1 MADPNI
7 LREWFEKINGDVQFL
22 HDCLADVL
30 RELGQSDL
38 AKTLGELD
46 HPEIPSEM
54 LSTSQITSELQ
65 MLAISFHLLNLVE
78 ENAASQARRSRE
90 NHFGLLHEPGLWGHT
105 FKKLIEMKVP
115 EDEIARI
122 LNRIQIELVMTAHP
136 TEAKR
141 PVVLRQ
147 HRELFD
153 RFIEL
158 DNPQWTARERGV
170 IKDQLKN
177 ILERLWRTGEIY
189 LRKPDILSE
198 LDHVTD
204 HLSQILPKAIMQQ
217 QRRMYDAWVEAGL
230 SPEILKAHMDRP
242 MITFGNWVGGDRD
255 GHPLVSADVTETT
268 LRHLRSMALESLDD
282 LVDDLLQKLTLSD
295 LFQEAP
301 QKLLDTFD
309 SAMAEFN
316 TRTRAEVYIHLNE
329 PWRNFVEIIK
339 VRLGLTRSGEAGGYA
354 DLNEMRAQLAVLE
367 ETLEDVGAGRL
378 VQSEIKPFLLHLDT
392 FGFHMARL
400 DIRQNSEH
408 HANAIA
414 QLLQAAG
421 FEDWEYTDWD
431 FEKRLAFLTKELQ
444 HLRPLASRGSE
455 LGPEASATL
464 DCYRVVARYIRN
476 YGESGI
482 GSFIVSMTQDVT
494 DLLAVYIF
502 AREVGLLYHDDDGI
516 HCRIA
521 VVPLFETLD
530 DLVAGTEILEAFL
543 NHAITQNRNANGG
556 GSRQTQQVMVG
567 YSDSNKDG
575 GIFASQWAL
584 NKAQRTLHA
593 TGQENNVD
601 IVFFHGRGGTFSRGA
616 GPTHR
621 FLEAMPSGILSR
633 GVRITEQGEVIAQKF
648 GNVPTAI
655 FNLELNA
662 AGVALAAARA
672 KRTYDHQE
680 QIFELCEKL
689 STYSHSA
696 YHALLEFPGFMD
708 FWSDATPIDVLE
720 RSFIGSRPARR
731 TGKRTL
737 ADLRA
742 IPWVFSWTQARYYL
756 TGWFGIG
763 SALEKLHAEDPG
775 GFELLQKN
783 IDTFPF
789 LPYVIYNAET
799 SLSSADLDMMEAY
812 AGMVEDDSIRESVFG
827 VIAGEYKRTQ
837 DMINTFFGR
846 TREERRPRLIKT
858 LEMRAKG
865 LRRLHEHQITL
876 LQQWRGYLDSENME
890 AADDMFPSL
899 LLSVNAIASAER
911 TTG

>member
-1 MADPNI
+1 MADRKI
-7 LREWFEKINGDVQFL
+7 LKEWFTKINADVQFL
-22 HDCLADVL
+22 QNCLADVL
-30 RELGQSDL
+30 TEVGHEELAETLGQLEDPDVAS
-38 AKTLGELD
+38 
-46 HPEIPSEM
+46 SSM
-54 LSTSQITSELQ
+54 STAQITSELQ

-78 ENAASQARRSRE
+78 ENAATQARRARE

-105 FKKLIEMKVP
+105 FKKLVDMEVS
-115 EDEIARI
+115 EDAITEI
-122 LNRIQIELVMTAHP
+122 LNQVHIELVMTAHP

-147 HRELFD
+147 HRELYN

-158 DNPQWTARERGV
+158 DNPQLTPRERGV
-170 IKDQLKN
+170 IKDELKN

-189 LRKPDILSE
+189 LQKPDILSE

-204 HLSQILPKAIMQQ
+204 HLRQILPGAIQQQ

-230 SPEILKAHMDRP
+230 TPETLKAKMQSP

-255 GHPLVSADVTETT
+255 GHPLVSAGVTETT
-268 LRHLRSMALESLDD
+268 LGHLRRVALEAIDKQID
-282 LVDDLLQKLTLSD
+282 GLLQTLTLSD

-301 QKLLDTFD
+301 QKLLNAFD
-309 SAMAEFN
+309 DAMAALGPQN
-316 TRTRAEVYIHLNE
+316 RAEVYIHRNE
-329 PWRNFVEIIK
+329 PWRNYVEVIK
-339 VRLGLTRSGEAGGYA
+339 ERLGLTLKGEVGGYSSPEE
-354 DLNEMRAQLAVLE
+354 LREQIAVVE
-367 ETLEDVGAGRL
+367 ETLEEVGAGRL

-408 HANAIA
+408 HAKAIE
-414 QLLQAAG
+414 QMLQSAG
-421 FEDWEYTDWD
+421 AENWEYTSWD
-431 FEKRLAFLTKELQ
+431 YEKRRAFLFDELQ
-444 HLRPLASRGSE
+444 HLRPLASRSSD
-455 LGPEASATL
+455 LGPEADATL
-464 DCYRVVARYIRN
+464 ACYRVIARHIRN
-476 YGESGI
+476 NGDSGI
-482 GSFIVSMTQDVT
+482 GSFIVSMTQDVS

-502 AREVGLLYHDDDGI
+502 AREVGLLYSDEQGI

-521 VVPLFETLD
+521 VVPLFETLG
-530 DLVAGTEILEAFL
+530 DLVAGPNILGQFL
-543 NHAITQNRNANGG
+543 KHPITQNRNANNGHA
-556 GSRQTQQVMVG
+556 RAAQQVMVG

-593 TGQENNVD
+593 TGEENDVD

-621 FLEAMPSGILSR
+621 FLEAMPSGILNR

-648 GNVPTAI
+648 GNLPTAT

-672 KRTYDHQE
+672 KRIYPEQE
-680 QIFELCEKL
+680 RIFALCEKL
-689 STYSHSA
+689 STYSHDT
-696 YHALLEFPGFMD
+696 YQELLDFPGFMD
-708 FWSDATPIDVLE
+708 FWSEATPIDVLE

-756 TGWFGIG
+756 TGWYGIG
-763 SALEKLHAEDPG
+763 SALQKLHAEDPD
-775 GFELLQKN
+775 GFALLRDN
-783 IDTFPF
+783 IEAFPF
-789 LPYVIYNAET
+789 LPYVLSNAET
-799 SLSSADLDMMEAY
+799 SLSSADPEMMEAY
-812 AGMVEDDSIRESVFG
+812 AGMVSDTNIRDTVFG
-827 VIAGEYKRTQ
+827 VISGEYNRTQ
-837 DMINTFFGR
+837 EMINEFFGR
-846 TREERRPRLIKT
+846 NRDERRPRLMKT
-858 LEMRAKG
+858 LEMRAKS

-876 LQQWRGYLDSENME
+876 LQKWRQLTESGDNA
-890 AADDMFPSL
+890 AADEMFPSL